1 MYLRIVYDE
10 RKVDPNM
17 ILAGFVCTPM
27 SDIQSVILCHFFF
40 PFMPFQALTLC
51 VSQSVFLCVFME
63 SHVWMKMQPCE
74 GGNLRLSNFL
84 YFDFFPFFLNC
95 LSRHRSGV
103 SYFCD

>member
-40 PFMPFQALTLC
+40 PFMGSKLSHSVLHNLC
-51 VSQSVFLCVFME
+51 FFVCSW
-63 SHVWMKMQPCE
+63 SHTC
-74 GGNLRLSNFL
+74 G
-84 YFDFFPFFLNC
+84 
-95 LSRHRSGV
+95 
-103 SYFCD
+103 